1 MKITPIIDNFFRSVD
16 AINYA
21 NKNRKLVRQLETG
34 KRNILLL
41 SPKTIDRYE
50 RTVGNSGNY
59 SKSTIKR
66 AIAFIK
72 NWNAI
77 RKDKSTNFLA

>member
-1 MKITPIIDNFFRSVD
+1 MKITPIIDNFFHGID
-16 AINYA
+16 AIDYA

-50 RTVGNSGNY
+50 QTVKNSGNY
-59 SKSTIKR
+59 SKNPIKR

-72 NWNAI
+72 NWNTV
-77 RKDKSTNFLA
+77 RRDKNTNFLA

>member
-1 MKITPIIDNFFRSVD
+1 MKITPIIDNFFHGID
-16 AINYA
+16 AIDYA

-50 RTVGNSGNY
+50 RTVENSGNY
-59 SKSTIKR
+59 SKNPIKR
-66 AIAFIK
+66 AIAYIK

-77 RKDKSTNFLA
+77 RKDKNTNFLA